1 MLKRLPTEGIDAA
14 DVARRFEAWFT
25 EEFRPGS
32 HSEVVAIDVPAGSG
46 SGDMVWMLGV
56 RGDDGDIGQLV
67 LRIEAVRRR
76 PYGTPFR
83 AQFDVQRILTDVPT
97 VNVARV
103 VAVSESDRWF
113 GRQFA
118 VVERL
123 PGRVVPDR
131 PPFTFESW
139 LRDATPAEQER
150 CWWNAIES
158 MAALHRL
165 DLQATGLDALLGS
178 SGSVVGVDGAL
189 SWFRELMDSTPGNRF
204 RARAEQLWGLVGDS
218 PPPSRGPDAL
228 SWGDARLGNVIFDD
242 TGSAA
247 LIDFEEVTVTQPE
260 ADLGRWLS
268 HDDACS
274 AGLGLARLPG
284 FPSHEETI
292 ERYGEL
298 LGRPL
303 ADMEWW
309 KVYARFCT
317 EALRSSR

>member
-1 MLKRLPTEGIDAA
+1 MLKRTPTEGIDAA
-14 DVARRFEAWFT
+14 DVAGRFESWFR
-25 EEFRPGS
+25 EQYRPGVS
-32 HSEVVAIDVPAGSG
+32 ARVVSIGAPEGSG
-46 SGDMVWMLGV
+46 SGDMVWMIDV
-56 RGDDGDIGQLV
+56 ERESDVIDHVV
-67 LRIEAVRRR
+67 LRLDAARRR
-76 PYGTPFR
+76 PYGSSFHL
-83 AQFDVQRILTDVPT
+83 QFDVQRCLAAVDV
-97 VNVARV
+97 VRVAEV
-103 VAVSESDRWF
+103 LAVGDSGTWF
-113 GRQFA
+113 ERDFA
-118 VVERL
+118 VIERL

-139 LRDATPAEQER
+139 LRDATPAEQEHH
-150 CWWNAIES
+150 WWSAIEA
-158 MAALHRL
+158 MAAVHRL
-165 DLQATGLDALLGS
+165 DLRATGLGFLLNEGA
-178 SGSVVGVDGAL
+178 VVGVDQAL
-189 SWFRELMDSTPGNRF
+189 GWFRELMDATPGNRF
-204 RARAEQLWGLVGDS
+204 RANAEVLWNALS
-218 PPPSRGPDAL
+218 ETRPESLGPDAL
-228 SWGDARLGNVIFDD
+228 SWGDARLGNVVFDD